1 MSSLQPAQTPYML
14 SPAASA
20 NKSKDLMVTFL
31 FLMCVAGV
39 ATCIALTFKPTPA
52 LKKDQELALDPS
64 GNPPPGAKIC
74 KACALDPV
82 KLYSWSFGWSIGGG
96 LILLVVGW
104 VYVNWKLKK
113 HQWAMSNAYAALG
126 GTDTLTGNQAKGMY
140 ARDKAMGNVYGQVN
154 QSNAQGDIAAYH
166 AASQQ
171 QMLEQQQ
178 AAMGAGMRGGGGG
191 GWVSASRP

>member
-1 MSSLQPAQTPYML
+1 MSALGMVQPPQNYML

-31 FLMCVAGV
+31 FLITVGGV
-39 ATCIALTFKPTPA
+39 ATCIGLTFKPTSA
-52 LKKDQELALDPS
+52 LKKGQELTTDAD
-64 GNPPPGAKIC
+64 GTIPPGAHIC
-74 KACALDPV
+74 KSCALDPV

-113 HQWAMSNAYAALG
+113 HSWAMGNAYAALG
-126 GTDTLTGNQAKGMY
+126 GTDTLTGAQAQGMY
-140 ARDKAMGNVYGQVN
+140 ARDQAMGNVYGQIN
-154 QSNAQGDIAAYH
+154 QTNAQGDIGAYH
-166 AASQQ
+166 AASQK
-171 QMLEQQQ
+171 QMLKQQ
-178 AAMGAGMRGGGGG
+178 AAMGAGLGGG